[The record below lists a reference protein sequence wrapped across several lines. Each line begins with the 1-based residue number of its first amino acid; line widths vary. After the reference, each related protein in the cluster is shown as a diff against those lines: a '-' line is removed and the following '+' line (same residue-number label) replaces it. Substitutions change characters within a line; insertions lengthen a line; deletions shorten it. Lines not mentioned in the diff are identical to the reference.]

1 MTVRRAW
8 AGLLALVGC
17 GGGTPREVGTPNEVC
32 DGYPADAVRP
42 MELGSVLYPYSW
54 PTAKSLSTGA
64 EVALDLGQVPCASD
78 PEIDW
83 SPFDVL
89 LFVSIPAW

>member
-1 MTVRRAW
+1 MRRW
-8 AGLLALVGC
+8 WGLALLLGGC
-17 GGGTPREVGTPNEVC
+17 GGTPREVGTPDDAC
-32 DGYPADAVRP
+32 AGYPEDAVRP

-54 PTAKSLSTGA
+54 PVAKRLSDA
-64 EVALDLGQVPCASD
+64 VELPLDLGQVPCASD
-78 PEIDW
+78 PDIDW